1 MQTSKLYSSKT
12 GNKSNTFFVKVVKK
26 PENRDI
32 GKQNKIFSWTKDD
45 TRVAINEKYDII
57 FFWIAIVNKKSC
69 PPKTFSKEIVPPQIH
84 AEKNRAPP
92 KSPPPPSP
100 A

>member
-1 MQTSKLYSSKT
+1 MQTSKLFSSKT

-26 PENRDI
+26 PENREI
-32 GKQNKIFSWTKDD
+32 GKQNQIFSWTKDD
-45 TRVAINEKYDII
+45 TRVAINEKYDTI
-57 FFWIAIVNKKSC
+57 FLDRNCKQKSC